1 MVFLGSEDLR
11 KLEGLGVSL
20 SFIGFE
26 ASFESLPYVS
36 SGRWLLLLT
45 TTAPPPQNLC
55 LEHGGGGSLAGSPAF
70 TLVLTPPRKQRTISK
85 LHLQFWGCAYLSIL
99 GPCESSSVPSVP
111 RPTPHRRLKKSSSA
125 LHIPTSATDVI
136 PALWMHD
143 CLPLLTML
151 CFFFLHIMEGRLR
164 HFYPPSLTWVG

>member
-45 TTAPPPQNLC
+45 TTPPPQNLC
-55 LEHGGGGSLAGSPAF
+55 LEHGGGLPSRFPSF
-70 TLVLTPPRKQRTISK
+70 
-85 LHLQFWGCAYLSIL
+85 HLSAH
-99 GPCESSSVPSVP
+99 
-111 RPTPHRRLKKSSSA
+111 PTQETKN
-125 LHIPTSATDVI
+125 
-136 PALWMHD
+136 
-143 CLPLLTML
+143 
-151 CFFFLHIMEGRLR
+151 
-164 HFYPPSLTWVG
+164 Y

>member
-45 TTAPPPQNLC
+45 TTPPPQNLC
-55 LEHGGGGSLAGSPAF
+55 LEHGGGAP
-70 TLVLTPPRKQRTISK
+70 
-85 LHLQFWGCAYLSIL
+85 
-99 GPCESSSVPSVP
+99 
-111 RPTPHRRLKKSSSA
+111 
-125 LHIPTSATDVI
+125 
-136 PALWMHD
+136 
-143 CLPLLTML
+143 
-151 CFFFLHIMEGRLR
+151 
-164 HFYPPSLTWVG
+164 